1 MTAILGVAAVLV
13 LVPVLLALLTRV
25 FVART
30 EARHPPIGEMV
41 DCGGVRLHAL
51 RVAGRGDESS
61 GDESGKDGGGEVP
74 LLFIHGASGNLLD
87 QYHAFAAS
95 LPPGRLALFVD
106 RPGQGH
112 SERGGPE
119 NDTPDGQADALA
131 RLLDAWRIDRVVVI
145 GHSYG
150 GAVAAAF
157 ALRHPARTAGL
168 VLVSAA
174 THPWPGGRTSW
185 YYEWLAA
192 HPRLGRLFAETL
204 LVPLGLRRMDCAL
217 GGVFSPQPVPD
228 DYDLRSGTALAI
240 RPRAFLANARDVTSL
255 HGHFGR
261 TAPRYGEIGAPTIII
276 TGDEDAIVHGP
287 WHSEP
292 MSLAV
297 RGSRL
302 VVVPGLGHKP
312 DYYATG
318 LVLEAARAVTHG
330 TVSRFT
336 PAIPAVPRA
345 RPAPRPETVE
355 DGLETTPGTAA
366 LVPSKV
372 ESR

>member
-1 MTAILGVAAVLV
+1 MTAVLGGLAATLALV
-13 LVPVLLALLTRV
+13 LLLAPLLLVLLTRI

-30 EARHPPIGEMV
+30 ERRHPPAGEMV
-41 DCGGVRLHAL
+41 DCGGLRLHAL
-51 RVAGRGDESS
+51 RVR
-61 GDESGKDGGGEVP
+61 GGEAGDP
-74 LLFIHGASGNLLD
+74 ATNEPPILFIHGASGNLLD

-95 LPPGRLALFVD
+95 LPPGRLGLFVD

-112 SERGGPE
+112 SARGDAR
-119 NDTPDGQADALA
+119 NDTPGGQADVLA
-131 RLLDAWRIDRVVVI
+131 RLLDAWSIERVVVV

-150 GAVAAAF
+150 GAVAASL
-157 ALRHPARTAGL
+157 ALRHPKRTAGL

-174 THPWPGGRTSW
+174 THPWPGGKTSW
-185 YYEWLAA
+185 YYEWLAT

-217 GGVFSPQPVPD
+217 NGVFSPQPVPR
-228 DYDLRSGTALAI
+228 DYYERSGTALAI
-240 RPRAFLANARDVTSL
+240 RPRAFLANARDVTRL
-255 HGHFGR
+255 HDYFGR
-261 TAPRYGEIGAPTIII
+261 TAPHYGDIEAPTVIV

-297 RGSRL
+297 PGSRL

-318 LVLEAARAVTHG
+318 LVMQAVHAVG
-330 TVSRFT
+330 AGDALGFDPS
-336 PAIPAVPRA
+336 IPSVPRA
-345 RPAPRPETVE
+345 RPVPLPETFE

-366 LVPSKV
+366 LA
-372 ESR
+372 SRPGRG